1 MAVVEPYAPCPC
13 GSGQKFKWCCH
24 KVENQAERA
33 QRLFESGQVEAAVQV
48 LDEGLRK
55 EPDNA
60 WLLTR
65 KALYQVR
72 LGQSDSAK
80 ASLRLVLR
88 KNPKHFG
95 AMTLLSRLVIATE
108 GPSEGCLQLQQILS
122 AFPATEIPAL
132 APLVSFVAS
141 SLVRFTQYPAA
152 IRHFSLAIVLG
163 SPAEEIAQNIGAIQ
177 RDVSISPWLK
187 NSDELAPAPE
197 SLSESTLERFNEAL
211 DWADGGLWSAAASA
225 FEVLSEE
232 KGASLEADRNAG
244 LCRLW
249 IADDDGAVEGLR
261 RAIVRMGNTD
271 EAVDLE
277 ALCQQLD
284 TIETDDQV
292 EQVQLIWPVSDQDR
306 LLKALRNDPSIDEGD
321 TGPIDPEAPESP
333 VVVNFGFLDRPKLQT
348 KNGLKPGDVPL
359 FVGRIFVG
367 QEIAGI
373 ETYDDGRLDGLVERF
388 TTLAE
393 GGIRPAHPK
402 TKVINKVGKAGLA
415 LSWEWRLPDDID
427 SDERARLEQEQGA
440 ALIREVWP
448 KTPMAYLG
456 GRTPQEAAKAG
467 DAVVPLRAA
476 LFQLESIRTHWR
488 DSVDF
493 AALRSSLGI
502 QPEPEI
508 DPETVEI
515 ETVHLSRLNLI
526 PAERLDDDRLTALY
540 WRARQFALDAVVE
553 KTARVLVERP
563 DLWEKAKVESFSLFS
578 DLALL
583 VAGNGKPDEAFEW
596 VRKGRQADPAAKR
609 AAYAPMW
616 DMVEVRIKA
625 REKSPEAW
633 VPDLAVV
640 LERYAG
646 NPESTQAV
654 MLNLL
659 EMGLVRLTP
668 NPDKQGDF
676 LLDSRPLQMLM
687 AEYGPRVTTASGRLG
702 VSATKGEIWTPDKAT
717 GGGGGLW
724 TPGSGSASAAEG
736 GDKPKL
742 IIPGR

>member
-33 QRLFESGQVEAAVQV
+33 QRLFESGQIEAAVQV

-55 EPDNA
+55 EADNA

-65 KALYQVR
+65 KALYQIR
-72 LGQSDSAK
+72 LGQADSAK
-80 ASLRLVLR
+80 ASLRLVLD

-95 AMTLLSRLVIATE
+95 ALTLLARLVIATE
-108 GPSEGCLQLQQILS
+108 GPAEGCLQLQQILS
-122 AFPATEIPAL
+122 SFPVAERASL
-132 APLVSFVAS
+132 ASLVSFVAS
-141 SLVRFTQYPAA
+141 TLVRFTQYPAA
-152 IRHFSLAIVLG
+152 IRHFGLAVDLNG
-163 SPAEEIAQNIGAIQ
+163 PTEEIVQSIGAIQ
-177 RDVSISPWLK
+177 RDVSISPCLK
-187 NSDELAPAPE
+187 SSYELKAPQSLPE
-197 SLSESTLERFNEAL
+197 STQTRFNEAL
-211 DWADGGLWSAAASA
+211 DWAEGGLWAAAASA
-225 FEVLSEE
+225 FEILSEE
-232 KGASLEADRNAG
+232 KGASLEADWNAG

-249 IADDDGAVEGLR
+249 IADDEGAVDGLR
-261 RAIVRMGNTD
+261 RAIARMGNTD

-277 ALCQQLD
+277 ALCQELD
-284 TIETDDQV
+284 SLTADDQV
-292 EQVQLIWPVSDQDR
+292 EQVQLIWPVSDRNR
-306 LLKALRNDPSIDEGD
+306 LLKALRDDPTVDEGD
-321 TGPIDPEAPESP
+321 VGPIDPDAPDSP
-333 VVVNFGFLDRPKLQT
+333 EVANFGFLDRPKLQT
-348 KNGLKPGDVPL
+348 KSGLKIEEIPR
-359 FVGRIFVG
+359 FVGRVFVG

-373 ETYDDGRLDGLVERF
+373 ETYDDGRLDGQIERF

-402 TKVINKVGKAGLA
+402 TNVLDKVGKTGLA

-427 SDERARLEQEQGA
+427 RDERVRLEREQGA
-440 ALIREVWP
+440 ALIRDVWP
-448 KTPMAYLG
+448 KTPMAYLK
-456 GRTPQEAAKAG
+456 GRTPLEAAKAG
-467 DAVVPLRAA
+467 NAVVPLRAA
-476 LFQLESIRTHWR
+476 LCQLEFTRTLWR

-493 AALRSSLGI
+493 TALRATLGLA
-502 QPEPEI
+502 PEPEL
-508 DPETVEI
+508 DPETVTI
-515 ETVHLSRLNLI
+515 ETVHLARLGLI
-526 PAERLDDDRLTALY
+526 PAERLDDDRLTKLY

-553 KTARVLVERP
+553 KAARVLIERP
-563 DLWEKAKVESFSLFS
+563 HLWEQANVEPFALFS

-583 VAGNGKPDEAFEW
+583 VAGNDRPDEAFEW
-596 VRKGRQADPAAKR
+596 VRKGRQADPVSKR

-646 NPESTQAV
+646 NPEATQAV

-668 NPDKQGDF
+668 NPDKPGDF
-676 LLDSRPLQMLM
+676 ILDSRPLQMIM

-702 VSATKGEIWTPDKAT
+702 VSATKGEIWTPDQST

-724 TPGSGSASAAEG
+724 TPGSGSGGAPEG
-736 GDKPKL
+736 GDRPKL